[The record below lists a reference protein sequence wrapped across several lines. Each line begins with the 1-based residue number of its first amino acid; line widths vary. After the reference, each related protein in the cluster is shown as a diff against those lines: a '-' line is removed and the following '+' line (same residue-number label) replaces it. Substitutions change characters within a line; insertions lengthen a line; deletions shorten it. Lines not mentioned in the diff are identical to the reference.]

1 LKSGIVDLLCSGVNE
16 LCVEMKSNWL
26 ALVHSLVALY
36 TPSTKA
42 IHQVVDSG
50 VTEALLDSMGDEDE
64 DILERW
70 VHPILL
76 KTRNYF
82 VQKTETRITLLEDK
96 RSHLSIELFNNK
108 LERLKKKRALLV
120 ETNEYTR

>member
-1 LKSGIVDLLCSGVNE
+1 
-16 LCVEMKSNWL
+16 MKSNWL